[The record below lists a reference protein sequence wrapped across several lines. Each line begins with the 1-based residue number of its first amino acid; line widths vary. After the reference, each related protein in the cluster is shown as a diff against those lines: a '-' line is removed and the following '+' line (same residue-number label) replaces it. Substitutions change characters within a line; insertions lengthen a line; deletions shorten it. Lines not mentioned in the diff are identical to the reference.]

1 MPSSIDKIVLALDVI
16 SGRSS
21 KLNPTLQPTSKL
33 VKEAEEALLQLE
45 NLDPDG
51 YAIALISI
59 ILSPDNGSNIPP
71 RLASLLT
78 LKALVSRRWKD
89 NGRGSN
95 QLKKAI
101 LLSDGNKENIR
112 NVMLSL
118 ITTGGSTCGS
128 SPETSLTLINDQ
140 TFQNCASSVVSKI
153 GRLDLPLRYQ
163 TLIPALVQFAVGKSN
178 VFMNISD
185 DKLALTMRINTS
197 NALEYLLSELCE
209 KKLLLVKKYI
219 ASISQAHLSD
229 LVFRGFSYAVQCDT
243 EQLDDDMKIS
253 LVRYATILV
262 KCIHHL
268 LLSSLP
274 TLIDAPSKGGISNDS
289 LETPSMS
296 IDKVFMLILDF
307 IPALTTQIRHN
318 QNILDSPF
326 HESIVSL
333 LKHICEMVLSIQKEH
348 SVPFGRF
355 VEPFLHLFY
364 SELIGY
370 TSIIHNRS
378 EDPDILILSSV
389 LFIANVAGCSDY
401 EPEESTNSALETI
414 QFEVCFLFSCYPSK
428 SNCLK
433 TFCRSYSYYVMMLFH

>member
-1 MPSSIDKIVLALDVI
+1 MPSSIEKIVFALDII

-21 KLNPTLQPTSKL
+21 KLNPALQPTSQL

-45 NLDPDG
+45 NSDLDG
-51 YAIALISI
+51 YSIALVSI

-71 RLASLLT
+71 RLAALLT

-95 QLKKAI
+95 QSKKSI
-101 LLSDGNKENIR
+101 FLSDGNKENIR

-118 ITTGGSTCGS
+118 ITTGGSTCGA
-128 SPETSLTLINDQ
+128 SPETSLALINDK

-153 GRLDLPLRYQ
+153 GRLDLPLRYH
-163 TLIPALVQFAVGKSN
+163 TLIPALVQFAVGKAD
-178 VFMNISD
+178 VFVNIND
-185 DKLALTMRINTS
+185 DKLALAMRINTS

-209 KKLLLVKKYI
+209 KKLLLVKKYVT
-219 ASISQAHLSD
+219 SISQAHLSD
-229 LVFRGFSYAVQCDT
+229 LVFRGFSYAVQCET

-253 LVRYATILV
+253 LVKYTIILV

-268 LLSSLP
+268 LLSSFPNLLETP
-274 TLIDAPSKGGISNDS
+274 NNGGLSNNS
-289 LETPSMS
+289 LETPSMA

-307 IPALTTQIRHN
+307 IPALTTQMRQK
-318 QNILDSPF
+318 QNLLDSPF

-333 LKHICEMVLSIQKEH
+333 LKHICELVLSIQKEH

-355 VEPFLHLFY
+355 VESFLHLFY
-364 SELIGY
+364 TELIGY
-370 TSIIHNRS
+370 SSTMGDRND
-378 EDPDILILSSV
+378 DPDILILSSV

-401 EPEESTNSALETI
+401 EPDESTNTALETV
-414 QFEVCFLFSCYPSK
+414 QFEVCLIFSCNPSK
-428 SNCLK
+428 SNCLD
-433 TFCRSYSYYVMMLFH
+433 FFSRSYSYYVMALI